1 MFTKNIKTIV
11 IVAVALVVAIL
22 VSCLIAVNNDKKN
35 AGAVADLNATI
46 ENLKDTIKDLEDGL
60 ADAKD
65 LAAAQEKVI
74 EALEANGVKLDKW
87 DEATAVVLE
96 KIEALVEVAE
106 TFSAS
111 YDENELGL
119 TFDDVYGEAY
129 VQETLTPVLTQKA
142 IDIARATS
150 VESMDAIIAEFQ
162 TVVDELPTRLE
173 RLYTDIEAIKADGVT
188 YAEKEALADAYDA
201 FYALN
206 GNVFAPATE
215 TEPGEKETLYNTLNE
230 LYVEWRDAL
239 VAEFVAKVNEI
250 PGFYAILDTDA
261 EVIDAAATMFNEIA
275 PAYDTPMFGPET
287 EAYEAVLETEDVAAA
302 ITTLT
307 RAQDRLE
314 AVKLIKERAEA
325 VNALINEEFEIGANV
340 ASHDYVRGLEA
351 AVKAWANGAVD
362 ATTSLVSL
370 AVITNPEDERF
381 NETIYNYVDH
391 ETINGLVAEYEAAVA
406 EIASAFKTFI
416 DAVDA
421 VGEVTLDSK
430 EALDTALE
438 AYLTCL
444 DTVEADKSIFD
455 TLVDA
460 EEGKGLDYYYAEYH
474 ALRVAYEELVAKET
488 AKNDYIKSVNDA
500 LHALYT
506 GCTDNEGTHT
516 CGTLRTDIAH
526 HEIDALEAMFV
537 ALRTT
542 YGLDLTALNE
552 TYVGYYYAGR
562 LVPYVNDANAAI
574 DAGLALY
581 VGHEKY
587 AELEASA
594 KTQKAAVAAVSAAG
608 YEFWQFVEPTEEG
621 AEGTWV
627 KAEDAAIAKLVSYA
641 NAEWIDA
648 QFQAVINNVE
658 K

>member
-65 LAAAQEKVI
+65 LTAAQDEVI
-74 EALEANGVKLDKW
+74 KALEANGVKLDKW

-106 TFSAS
+106 TFYAS

-129 VQETLTPVLTQKA
+129 AQEALTPVLTQKA
-142 IDIARATS
+142 MDIARATS

-173 RLYTDIEAIKADGVT
+173 RLYADIEAIKADGVT
-188 YAEKEALADAYDA
+188 YSDKEALGNAYA
-201 FYALN
+201 TFYALN

-215 TEPGEKETLYNTLNE
+215 TEAGEKETLYNTLNE

-239 VAEFVAKVNEI
+239 VAEFVAKVNAI

-261 EVIDAAATMFNEIA
+261 EVIDAAVAIFAEIE
-275 PAYDTPMFGPET
+275 PAYNTPMFGPEA
-287 EAYEAVLETEDVAAA
+287 EAYAAVLETEEVAAA

-307 RAQDRLE
+307 RAQARLD

-325 VNALINEEFEIGANV
+325 VNALIDEEFEIGANV
-340 ASHDYVRGLEA
+340 DSHNYVRGLEA

-362 ATTSLVSL
+362 ATTSIVSL
-370 AVITNPEDERF
+370 AVITDPEDERF

-391 ETINGLVAEYEAAVA
+391 EAIAAAVA
-406 EIASAFKTFI
+406 AYEQAVADLRAAFQSFI
-416 DAVDA
+416 DAVEA
-421 VGEVTLDSK
+421 IGEVTLESG
-430 EALDTALE
+430 EALKAAFD
-438 AYLTCL
+438 AYQECL
-444 DTVEADKSIFD
+444 AGVEADVALFD

-460 EEGKGLDYYYAEYH
+460 EEGKGLNDYYAEYCELK
-474 ALRVAYEELVAKET
+474 AAY
-488 AKNDYIKSVNDA
+488 DA
-500 LHALYT
+500 LVFVEAEKNSFIEATNDLINRLVVT
-506 GCTDNEGTHT
+506 NENVTSENIEEIAT
-516 CGTLRTDIAH
+516 NLIKLR
-526 HEIDALEAMFV
+526 E
-537 ALRTT
+537 T
-542 YGLDLTALNE
+542 YGQDLSVLNAD
-552 TYVGYYYAGR
+552 YVAAFYAAR
-562 LVPYVNDANAAI
+562 LVPVKAAAIAKINAA
-574 DAGLALY
+574 LAAY
-581 VGHEKY
+581 EGHEKY

-594 KTQKAAVAAVSAAG
+594 ELQIASVNGVSHEG
-608 YEFWQFVEPTEEG
+608 YEFWTYVPSEVEGE
-621 AEGTWV
+621 EGTWV
-627 KAEDAAIAKLVSYA
+627 VTEDAAAARINALVADEFIA
-641 NAEWIDA
+641 A
-648 QFQAVINNVE
+648 QFDAVLNNTE

>member
-65 LAAAQEKVI
+65 LAAAQDEVI
-74 EALEANGVKLDKW
+74 KALEANGVKLDKW

-106 TFSAS
+106 TFYAS

-129 VQETLTPVLTQKA
+129 AQETLTPVLTQKA

-150 VESMDAIIAEFQ
+150 VESMDAIIADFQ

-173 RLYTDIEAIKADGVT
+173 RLYADIEAIKADGVT
-188 YAEKEALADAYDA
+188 YADKEALGNAYA
-201 FYALN
+201 TFYALN

-215 TEPGEKETLYNTLNE
+215 TEAGEKETLYNTLNE

-261 EVIDAAATMFNEIA
+261 EVIDAAVAIFAEIE
-275 PAYDTPMFGPET
+275 PAYNTPMFGPEA
-287 EAYEAVLETEDVAAA
+287 EAYAAVLETEEVAAA

-307 RAQDRLE
+307 RAQARLD

-325 VNALINEEFEIGANV
+325 VNALIDEEFEIGANV
-340 ASHDYVRGLEA
+340 DSHNYVRGLEA

-362 ATTSLVSL
+362 ATTSIVSL
-370 AVITNPEDERF
+370 AVITDAEDERF
-381 NETIYNYVDH
+381 NETIYNYVNHDA
-391 ETINGLVAEYEAAVA
+391 IAAAVA
-406 EIASAFKTFI
+406 AYEQAVADLRAAFQTFI
-416 DAVDA
+416 DAVEA
-421 VGEVTLDSK
+421 IGEVTLES
-430 EALDTALE
+430 EAALDAALE
-438 AYLTCL
+438 AYITCL
-444 DTVEADKSIFD
+444 SGVTAEPAIFD
-455 TLVDA
+455 ILVDA
-460 EEGKGLDYYYAEYH
+460 EVGSGLNDYYAEYH
-474 ALRVAYEELVAKET
+474 ALRVAYDELVAAEA
-488 AKNDYIKSVNDA
+488 AKAKLIEKINKT
-500 LHALYT
+500 LHSLAT
-506 GCTDNEGTHT
+506 CTEGEEHVH
-516 CGTLRTDIAH
+516 GHVEYRITLEDELK
-526 HEIDALEAMFV
+526 EIDKMIAML
-537 ALRTT
+537 ADE
-542 YGLDLTALNE
+542 YGLDTTALDQDM
-552 TYVGYYYAGR
+552 YAYYAEA
-562 LVPYVNDANAAI
+562 LKAIDEHKLAVAKKAAI
-574 DAGLALY
+574 ANIN
-581 VGHEKY
+581 
-587 AELEASA
+587 
-594 KTQKAAVAAVSAAG
+594 AVAAEYTANYSEFAKEIAASVATQVAAVNSITLAD
-608 YEFWQFVEPTEEG
+608 YELDE
-621 AEGTWV
+621 
-627 KAEDAAIAKLVSYA
+627 AIAKVESYGA
-641 NAEWIDA
+641 LNFIAA
-648 QFQAVINNVE
+648 QFEAVVNNVE